1 MDRDFQELCRA
12 LGRRVRE
19 LRLER
24 QMTQEDMMDHG
35 FSVRHYQRIEAG
47 WPATF
52 ATIWKLARAFQ
63 VTPRMVLP
71 DEVAEP
77 KAPKSRRQEGGGR
90 RAGKKGG
97 RP

>member
-71 DEVAEP
+71 DEVGEAKPP
-77 KAPKSRRQEGGGR
+77 KARRRESGARPGGNKGR
-90 RAGKKGG
+90 RS
-97 RP
+97 

>member
-63 VTPRMVLP
+63 VSPRMVLP
-71 DEVAEP
+71 DEVVEP
-77 KAPKSRRQEGGGR
+77 KPAKSRRREGGARRGDKKGR
-90 RAGKKGG
+90 RS
-97 RP
+97 

>member
-63 VTPRMVLP
+63 VSPRMVLP
-71 DEVAEP
+71 DEVGEP
-77 KAPKSRRQEGGGR
+77 KSHRRESGAR
-90 RAGKKGG
+90 RGGKKGR

>member
-24 QMTQEDMMDHG
+24 QMTQEDMMEHG

-52 ATIWKLARAFQ
+52 STICKLARAFQ
-63 VTPRMVLP
+63 VSPRMVLP
-71 DEVAEP
+71 DDVGVP
-77 KAPKSRRQEGGGR
+77 KPPDSRRRTSGDRHRGKQGR
-90 RAGKKGG
+90 RS
-97 RP
+97 